1 MLNWWTDGPMNWRTD
16 ELMDVIGLA
25 VKNWTE
31 TLCLFVCGNVLATTC
46 ISLPVTHYKL
56 MWTAHKQWKFFR
68 VISCLDAHSCTSNF
82 SLGKMYKCW
91 ERETPSLPA
100 EIIKKTDQPRNKP
113 CIKCC
118 QMKAWRSVSGLAL
131 TSVFKCDSHHHQSRR
146 WQHTTTSKKQ

>member
-1 MLNWWTDGPMNWRTD
+1 MLNWWTDGPMNWCQ
-16 ELMDVIGLA
+16 MDVVRLA

-31 TLCLFVCGNVLATTC
+31 TLRLFVCGNILATTC
-46 ISLPVTHYKL
+46 ISLPVTHCKL
-56 MWTAHKQWKFFR
+56 MWTAHKQWKFLR

-91 ERETPSLPA
+91 RDAVGWDYKENRPA
-100 EIIKKTDQPRNKP
+100 MQQP
-113 CIKCC
+113 CIKYC
-118 QMKAWRSVSGLAL
+118 QMKAWRSVLGLAP